1 MYRIGV
7 DIGGTK
13 INLGIFDYEK
23 KALVCNKKGY
33 IKDINSLAE
42 YVKESAREL
51 CLENGIN
58 SEDIT
63 ACGVGIPGTVSEDG
77 KKIIKA
83 PNIDVLPPDFAV
95 ELEDIL
101 GVPVTLVQDSRA
113 AAYGEYVANG
123 EAYKCLVCVTLGTG
137 IGTGIV
143 LNGEIFRGALGS
155 AGELGHLPIREGTR
169 ACGCGKRGCLEKYAA
184 GGGLDITA
192 GEILGEGKSAKDL
205 FSEAREGNAVA
216 RDTISEAVRL
226 LGERLV
232 SIINLLSPDC
242 LTFSGGLSSEE
253 LYLDPLI
260 KYLSEHCYSAG
271 ELPVIKKAELS
282 ENSPLYGAALMPM
295 KAKRRKAMLS
305 ASVMCADVLHLGAA
319 LREIED
325 AGIEYLH
332 CDIMDNHFVPN
343 LMLPMEMLNKLRGAT
358 RLPFDFHLMTEK
370 PETVIEK
377 LDLRDGDI
385 ISVHYESTP
394 HIEKVVAL
402 IKERGA
408 RVAVAINPGT
418 PVFVLEEILPKL
430 DIVLLMTVNPG
441 FAGQKLAEGS
451 FEKIA
456 RMKSYLDERG
466 CGNILIEVDG
476 HCSFENVP
484 KMYGAGADIF
494 VVGTSSV
501 FKRGLTVK
509 EGTDKLRAAIG

>member
-23 KALVCNKKGY
+23 KSLIASKKCY
-33 IKDINSLAE
+33 IKDIKSLAE
-42 YVKESAREL
+42 YIKESVLEL
-51 CLENGIN
+51 SAENGI
-58 SEDIT
+58 SADGIS
-63 ACGVGIPGTVSEDG
+63 ACGVGIPGTVSADG
-77 KKIIKA
+77 KKILKA
-83 PNIDVLPPDFAV
+83 PNISALSPDFAA
-95 ELEDIL
+95 ELEAML
-101 GVPVTLVQDSRA
+101 GVPVSLVQDSRA
-113 AAYGEYVANG
+113 AAYGEYAASG
-123 EAYKCLVCVTLGTG
+123 EVYKALVCVTLGTG

-143 LNGEIFRGALGS
+143 LNGEIFGGALGS
-155 AGELGHLPIREGTR
+155 AGELGHLPVREGGR
-169 ACGCGKRGCLEKYAA
+169 VCGCGKRGCLEKYCA

-192 GEILGEGKSAKDL
+192 GEILGEGKGAKDL
-205 FSEAREGNAVA
+205 FLAVREGNSLA
-216 RDTISEAVRL
+216 RDAVSDAVRL

-232 SIINLLSPDC
+232 SIINLISPDC

-260 KYLSEHCYSAG
+260 EYLFEHCYSAG

-295 KAKRRKAMLS
+295 NEKRRDAMLS
-305 ASVMCADVLHLGAA
+305 ASVMCADVLNLGTA
-319 LREIED
+319 LREIEE

-343 LMLPMEMLNKLRGAT
+343 LMLPMEMLNKLREAAD
-358 RLPFDFHLMTEK
+358 LPFDFHLMTEK

-377 LDLRDGDI
+377 LEVREGDI

-394 HIEKVVAL
+394 HIEKVVSL

-408 RVAVAINPGT
+408 RASVAINPGT
-418 PVFVLEEILPKL
+418 PLFVLEEVLPKL
-430 DIVLLMTVNPG
+430 DAVLLMTVNPG
-441 FAGQKLAEGS
+441 FAGQKLAPGS

-456 RMKSYLDERG
+456 RMKSYLSSAG
-466 CGNILIEVDG
+466 YGNILIEVDG
-476 HCSFENVP
+476 NCSFENVP
-484 KMYGAGADIF
+484 KMYEAGADIF

-501 FKRGLTVK
+501 FKQGLTVK
-509 EGTDKLRAAIG
+509 EGTDKLRLTLG